1 MSLNQC
7 CVPLCKH
14 SFSDSLY
21 WLCIALPQVALRS
34 FWLRT
39 RSLWWFDSICNV
51 TYYVYYFYC
60 IANNKSNIQVFLQ
73 CMVCD
78 PTERTK
84 RPKRVWACDWRSHVP
99 ALLTFSLY
107 PAPGTWHCHAT
118 ILHLV
123 DQPYLRFFAILMKHK
138 FSSSSKLIFGCFF
151 CAMCMQCSIGYR
163 HCCKWL
169 YVPWSGHFPTI

>member
-21 WLCIALPQVALRS
+21 WLCIALPSVALCS
-34 FWLRT
+34 FLLWT
-39 RSLWWFDSICNV
+39 QSLWWIDSICNV

-60 IANNKSNIQVFLQ
+60 IANNKSNTQVFLQ

-84 RPKRVWACDWRSHVP
+84 RPKRVWASDWRSHVP

-107 PAPGTWHCHAT
+107 PAPGTWHWYYITFSGYLALSCHYITFSRPT
-118 ILHLV
+118 IFTFLL
-123 DQPYLRFFAILMKHK
+123 PFLRTHK
-138 FSSSSKLIFGCFF
+138 FSYSSNVS
-151 CAMCMQCSIGYR
+151 A
-163 HCCKWL
+163 
-169 YVPWSGHFPTI
+169 PN

>member
-21 WLCIALPQVALRS
+21 WLCIALPRVALCS
-34 FWLRT
+34 FWLKT
-39 RSLWWFDSICNV
+39 QSLWWIDSICNV

-84 RPKRVWACDWRSHVP
+84 RPKRVWASDWRSHVP

-107 PAPGTWHCHAT
+107 PAPGTST

-123 DQPYLRFFAILMKHK
+123 ALSCHYIT
-138 FSSSSKLIFGCFF
+138 FSRQTIFTFF
-151 CAMCMQCSIGYR
+151 CHYWWHIN
-163 HCCKWL
+163 
-169 YVPWSGHFPTI
+169 FPLLPN